1 MCVRGSIPLECTIYK
16 KYPVSDEEK
25 TVVQL
30 VFHCRRAMTVIIV
43 VPKQLLLV
51 KKMLCF
57 YSNIIRVTAKK
68 NGHNSNY
75 FRCTLNIMLINSNI
89 LAK

>member
-1 MCVRGSIPLECTIYK
+1 MKINTEIWN
-16 KYPVSDEEK
+16 KYYIKVLK
-25 TVVQL
+25 THKVNPGL
-30 VFHCRRAMTVIIV
+30 SWGLLSHGV

-68 NGHNSNY
+68 MVIIVTISVAH
-75 FRCTLNIMLINSNI
+75 
-89 LAK
+89 